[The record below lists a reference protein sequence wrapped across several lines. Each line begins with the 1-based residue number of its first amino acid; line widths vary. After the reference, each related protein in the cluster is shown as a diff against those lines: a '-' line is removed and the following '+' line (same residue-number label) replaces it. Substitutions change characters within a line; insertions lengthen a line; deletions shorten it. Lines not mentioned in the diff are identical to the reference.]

1 MLYKNINM
9 NFFNDNTFNFD
20 LIMNKINENINWFYD
35 YISIP
40 YKHSE
45 VIKVFNDE
53 EIENKYEKLAIA
65 GLIFTSNF
73 YVKTGLIFINVS
85 KIIAEEVYTFLI
97 YYEKEFVLNL
107 QYNKD
112 DISYTEQYYIDGR
125 KMNSEDNE
133 DSEEPS
139 EELEL
144 EEELK
149 EEEKEDNEET
159 KWDQPLDGEIQLV
172 ETEEVK
178 EQLNEEKQ
186 EVNSSTSWFG
196 FGSKEKVKG
205 E

>member
-1 MLYKNINM
+1 M
-9 NFFNDNTFNFD
+9 NLFDNFSFDFD
-20 LIMNKINENINWFYD
+20 LIMNKVNENINWFYD

-45 VIKVFNDE
+45 VIKVFNDV

-65 GLIFTSNF
+65 GLVFRSNL
-73 YVKTGLIFINVS
+73 YVKSGLIFINVS
-85 KIIAEEVYTFLI
+85 KVIIEEVYDFLI
-97 YYEKEFVLNL
+97 HYEKEFVLNL
-107 QYNKD
+107 Q
-112 DISYTEQYYIDGR
+112 ISQNNISDSQQYYIDGR
-125 KMNSEDNE
+125 KMNSEEDE
-133 DSEEPS
+133 DSEEPI

-144 EEELK
+144 E

-178 EQLNEEKQ
+178 EQLNEENQ

>member
-9 NFFNDNTFNFD
+9 NLFDNFSFDFD
-20 LIMNKINENINWFYD
+20 LIMNKVNENINWFYD
-35 YISIP
+35 YISVP

-53 EIENKYEKLAIA
+53 DIENKYEKLAIA
-65 GLIFTSNF
+65 GLVFTSNL
-73 YVKTGLIFINVS
+73 YVKSGLIFINLS
-85 KIIAEEVYTFLI
+85 KVIIEEVYDFLI
-97 YYEKEFVLNL
+97 HYEKEFVLNL
-107 QYNKD
+107 Q
-112 DISYTEQYYIDGR
+112 ISQNNISDSQQYYIDGR
-125 KMNSEDNE
+125 KMNSEEDE
-133 DSEEPS
+133 DSEELI
-139 EELEL
+139 E